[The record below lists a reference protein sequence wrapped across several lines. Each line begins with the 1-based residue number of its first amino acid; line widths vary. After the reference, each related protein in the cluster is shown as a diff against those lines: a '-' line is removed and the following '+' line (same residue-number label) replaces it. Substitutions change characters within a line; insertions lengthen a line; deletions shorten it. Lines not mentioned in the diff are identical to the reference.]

1 MAPLAPAETPPKSS
15 RSGGAARPRPP
26 RPRLLTRS
34 ASTERTTTAPRNC
47 IPYALAFPMCASDVQ
62 YGTYT
67 LWALASLGSVE
78 ARMPPGLY
86 RSGQSSELHLEAS
99 VAQRAWQL
107 ISSQHQPPLSS
118 VTTQSRELLLGAG
131 RK

>member
-47 IPYALAFPMCASDVQ
+47 IPYAQAFPMCASDVQ
-62 YGTYT
+62 YGT
-67 LWALASLGSVE
+67 
-78 ARMPPGLY
+78 
-86 RSGQSSELHLEAS
+86 
-99 VAQRAWQL
+99 
-107 ISSQHQPPLSS
+107 
-118 VTTQSRELLLGAG
+118 
-131 RK
+131 